1 MGVRQRVATS
11 AFIPWDRCS
20 TFGGCVDRRGA
31 QSDPLPSGND
41 GDAKKAILDFVAH
54 TTAAGGADFVAA
66 PECIAVFDNDSTLW
80 TEQPI
85 EREFA
90 YDRQS
95 HISTG
100 STRRSTRRRVA
111 NGPSST

>member
-1 MGVRQRVATS
+1 LVVA
-11 AFIPWDRCS
+11 S
-20 TFGGCVDRRGA
+20 TAAA
-31 QSDPLPSGND
+31 QSDPLPSWND